1 MKENYRKVIFHIDEI
16 EKWTVLLANLGN
28 LLVDQTTTGWSVDV
42 LVNGAAAK
50 VFKNNLKDDLYIE
63 KMAVLSD
70 QGVKFTVCNNSLRG
84 LTIAP
89 ADLPAFDSCAD
100 GVVYLVQQ
108 QADGYAYIKP

>member
-70 QGVKFTVCNNSLRG
+70 QRK
-84 LTIAP
+84 
-89 ADLPAFDSCAD
+89 
-100 GVVYLVQQ
+100 VYSMQ
-108 QADGYAYIKP
+108 